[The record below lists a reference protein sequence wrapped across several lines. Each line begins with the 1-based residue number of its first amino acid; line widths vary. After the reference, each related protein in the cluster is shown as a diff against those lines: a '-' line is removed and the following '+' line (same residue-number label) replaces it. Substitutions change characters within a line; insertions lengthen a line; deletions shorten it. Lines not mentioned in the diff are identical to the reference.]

1 MLPSGSLEL
10 LPSSETLSIG
20 KVIAWSGPATAIGG
34 LFFSAQPSHEVS
46 FLQERQNNI
55 PINKK
60 EKENFKVDLINLF
73 SKPKLPYLV
82 DVCRRAYGPT
92 TNVNI
97 VS

>member
-46 FLQERQNNI
+46 FLQEMWI
-55 PINKK
+55 ATATSKIK
-60 EKENFKVDLINLF
+60 EETF
-73 SKPKLPYLV
+73 SN
-82 DVCRRAYGPT
+82 GFMF
-92 TNVNI
+92 
-97 VS
+97 